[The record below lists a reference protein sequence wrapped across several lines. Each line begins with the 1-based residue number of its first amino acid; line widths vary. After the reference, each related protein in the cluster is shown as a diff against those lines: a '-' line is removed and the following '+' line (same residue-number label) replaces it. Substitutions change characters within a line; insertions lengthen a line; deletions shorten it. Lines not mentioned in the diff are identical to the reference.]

1 MLCREGGTAIAEGC
15 LLIWENLKCF
25 ALTYKNG
32 WNPKTIPLIFNEKHD
47 CPSWVSQA
55 NTRQLLLSDLIP
67 TTHFPAFQKALEKGP
82 TSTSNDCK
90 HTTDSLDTLFLNAA
104 GLFPLALAEEPTP
117 LFCLGRS
124 RWEGSRE
131 NYKWGVRGPNWLE
144 CDWEHHQRQSIHLW
158 HIKKFSCG
166 P

>member
-1 MLCREGGTAIAEGC
+1 MLYIVKSIF
-15 LLIWENLKCF
+15 LLKIR
-25 ALTYKNG
+25 ALTPSFLIHALQGGRYSYSRELFVDLRKLKMFCTHIQERMESKNH
-32 WNPKTIPLIFNEKHD
+32 PTDFYEKHD

-117 LFCLGRS
+117 LVCLGRS

-131 NYKWGVRGPNWLE
+131 NYK
-144 CDWEHHQRQSIHLW
+144 
-158 HIKKFSCG
+158 
-166 P
+166 